1 MQVFRYMV
9 FIWEDYEKE
18 MEKKHRGISKTKNFL
33 YPPVLPIVFYDG
45 ADNWTA
51 ATRLHDRIFLSD
63 VYGKYVPDYQCV
75 LVQLKDY
82 SNAELMKKKDEL
94 SVLMMVDRLR
104 NAADYMKLGEEV
116 GNAYLSE
123 VTMDSPEYLLD
134 IMAQIIEVFLT
145 KLNLPQDEVDSFRD
159 QIKEKRMGE
168 LFAHFE
174 GWDVQ
179 AIRKEEREKA
189 AAEVAEAKKRAT
201 QEVTKQVT
209 QEVTKQVTQQ
219 VTQQVTKQVT
229 QQVTQQVTNA
239 DIEKLIKAIRKLTG
253 SKEDAKQQVME
264 QYHLTKEEA
273 GRKVEA
279 CWDLEKA
286 ETAEKIET

>member
-1 MQVFRYMV
+1 MTKKLTSSKVQDASSKLIFSDPILCAQFLRGYVDLPMLKDVQPEDIEDVTERYTHMFVEERYSDVVKKVHIRTNETPCFLVSLIEHKSDVDYNVVMQVFRYMV

-18 MEKKHRGISKTKNFL
+18 MEKKHKGISKTKNFL

-63 VYGKYVPDYQCV
+63 VYGKYIPDYQCV

-123 VTMDSPEYLLD
+123 ATINSPEYLLD

-159 QIKEKRMGE
+159 QIKETSY
-168 LFAHFE
+168 
-174 GWDVQ
+174 
-179 AIRKEEREKA
+179 EKSSL
-189 AAEVAEAKKRAT
+189 
-201 QEVTKQVT
+201 
-209 QEVTKQVTQQ
+209 
-219 VTQQVTKQVT
+219 
-229 QQVTQQVTNA
+229 N
-239 DIEKLIKAIRKLTG
+239 
-253 SKEDAKQQVME
+253 
-264 QYHLTKEEA
+264 
-273 GRKVEA
+273 
-279 CWDLEKA
+279 
-286 ETAEKIET
+286 